1 MALLQCGRKSVSSPP
16 FVPESGSQLYHALL
30 DRCAGRGAKVRVRSG
45 FVTQSSERGA
55 TTMCARKTRAGTPSV
70 PARACTPCVPP
81 LREARSQSFM
91 KWRSSRIC
99 APAPTRE
106 GRCSFAW
113 WPQKYSW
120 PPEGIVAR
128 TQARAPQASQR
139 FAAFSCGSS
148 STGRSRVCAFML
160 PSHTI
165 TPRRAPLF
173 TRGAITRPTIDTSER
188 GRGTASNHSPRPPR
202 KRAH

>member
-1 MALLQCGRKSVSSPP
+1 
-16 FVPESGSQLYHALL
+16 
-30 DRCAGRGAKVRVRSG
+30 
-45 FVTQSSERGA
+45 
-55 TTMCARKTRAGTPSV
+55 MCARKTRAGTPSV
-70 PARACTPCVPP
+70 PARASKAVRPA
-81 LREARSQSFM
+81 LWEARSQSFM

-99 APAPTRE
+99 APAPTSE

-165 TPRRAPLF
+165 APPPRTPVHPGRNRRPSATSASRRRHNRAMEAWAPLPAGPRRPQKPYSPARSGPGLVNRGKRPRTSA
-173 TRGAITRPTIDTSER
+173 TRTG
-188 GRGTASNHSPRPPR
+188 GR
-202 KRAH
+202 KRARGHI

>member
-1 MALLQCGRKSVSSPP
+1 MALVASRHKFSPP
-16 FVPESGSQLYHALL
+16 KLAEQCDCSDCSV
-30 DRCAGRGAKVRVRSG
+30 GRGWLY
-45 FVTQSSERGA
+45 SE
-55 TTMCARKTRAGTPSV
+55 TRAGTPSV
-70 PARACTPCVPP
+70 PARASQLCFPP

-165 TPRRAPLF
+165 NPRLAPLF
-173 TRGAITRPTIDTSER
+173 TRGAITRPIADTLER
-188 GRGTASNHSPRPPR
+188 GSGNPSNHSPIRPESAPTSEIRPR
-202 KRAH
+202 PR

>member
-1 MALLQCGRKSVSSPP
+1 MALVASRHKFSPP
-16 FVPESGSQLYHALL
+16 KLAEQCDCSDCSV
-30 DRCAGRGAKVRVRSG
+30 GRGWLY
-45 FVTQSSERGA
+45 SE
-55 TTMCARKTRAGTPSV
+55 TRAGTPSV
-70 PARACTPCVPP
+70 PARASQPCVPP

-106 GRCSFAW
+106 GRCSLAW

-148 STGRSRVCAFML
+148 RIGRSRVCAFML

-173 TRGAITRPTIDTSER
+173 TRGAIARPMTGTVER